1 MSPRN
6 YKSRDRIDRYVNHPN
21 FINTVEHSTEIKV
34 ERFVIKV
41 LRSLFKFPP
50 RRRKS

>member
-6 YKSRDRIDRYVNHPN
+6 YKSRDRIERYVNHPN
-21 FINTVEHSTEIKV
+21 FVNTAPGSVEIKV
-34 ERFVIKV
+34 ERFIIKV

-50 RRRKS
+50 RHKS

>member
-6 YKSRDRIDRYVNHPN
+6 YKSRDRIERYVNHPN
-21 FINTVEHSTEIKV
+21 FIYTAPGKAEIKV

-41 LRSLFKFPP
+41 LRSLFKS
-50 RRRKS
+50 RRRNKS

>member
-21 FINTVEHSTEIKV
+21 FIYTVPGKTEAKV

-41 LRSLFKFPP
+41 LRSLIKFPP
-50 RRRKS
+50 RRHKS